1 MPGFVAEVTNY
12 DELLCSQP
20 RVIDMVP
27 VAASQ
32 TIKRGDLLVCAVTT
46 SVSDSS
52 ATAAIGSTFSKA
64 SAVAAPGNLYM
75 IAAEDVTTE
84 SSAAGEV
91 LAYGAGD
98 YNINAINNLTGDETT
113 NRLVLLLQGI
123 VLRHAQSGVVSL
135 PSED

>member
-46 SVSDSS
+46 TVSDSS

-64 SAVAAPGNLYM
+64 SAVAAPGSLYM
-75 IAAEDVTTE
+75 IAAEDVTTD
-84 SSAAGEV
+84 SSAGEV

-98 YNINAINNLTGDETT
+98 YNINRINNLTGDETT
-113 NRLVLLLQGI
+113 NRLVLLQQGI

>member
-12 DELLCSQP
+12 DEMLCSQP

-46 SVSDSS
+46 TVSDSS

-75 IAAEDVTTE
+75 IAAEDVTTD
-84 SSAAGEV
+84 SSAGEV

-98 YNINAINNLTGDETT
+98 YNINRINNLTGDKTT
-113 NRLVLLLQGI
+113 NRLVLLQQGI

>member
-27 VAASQ
+27 VATSQ

-46 SVSDSS
+46 TVSDSS

-75 IAAEDVTTE
+75 IAAEDVTTD
-84 SSAAGEV
+84 SSAGEV

-98 YNINAINNLTGDETT
+98 YNINRINNLTGDETT
-113 NRLVLLLQGI
+113 NRLVLLQHGI

>member
-46 SVSDSS
+46 TVSDSS

-75 IAAEDVTTE
+75 IAAEDVTTD
-84 SSAAGEV
+84 SSAGEV

-98 YNINAINNLTGDETT
+98 YNINRINNLTGDETT
-113 NRLVLLLQGI
+113 NRLVLLQQGV

>member
-46 SVSDSS
+46 TVSDSS

-75 IAAEDVTTE
+75 IAAEDVTTD
-84 SSAAGEV
+84 SSAGEV

-98 YNINAINNLTGDETT
+98 YNINRINNLTGDETT
-113 NRLVLLLQGI
+113 NRLVLLQQGI

>member
-32 TIKRGDLLVCAVTT
+32 TIKRGDLVVCAVTT
-46 SVSDSS
+46 SVSGSS

-113 NRLVLLLQGI
+113 NRLVLLQQGI

>member
-27 VAASQ
+27 VATSQ
-32 TIKRGDLLVCAVTT
+32 TIKRGDLLVCALNTT
-46 SVSDSS
+46 VSDSS

-75 IAAEDVTTE
+75 IAAEDVTTD
-84 SSAAGEV
+84 SSAGEV

-98 YNINAINNLTGDETT
+98 YNINRINNLTGDETT
-113 NRLVLLLQGI
+113 NRLVLLQQGI

>member
-27 VAASQ
+27 VATSQ

-46 SVSDSS
+46 SVSGSS

-64 SAVAAPGNLYM
+64 AAVAAPGNLYM
-75 IAAEDVTTE
+75 IAAEDVTTD
-84 SSAAGEV
+84 SSAGEV

-98 YNINAINNLTGDETT
+98 YNISRINNLTGDETT
-113 NRLVLLLQGI
+113 SSPHTRG
-123 VLRHAQSGVVSL
+123 
-135 PSED
+135 

>member
-12 DELLCSQP
+12 DELLFSQP

-27 VAASQ
+27 VATSQ

-46 SVSDSS
+46 TVSGSS

-75 IAAEDVTTE
+75 IAAEDVTTD
-84 SSAAGEV
+84 SSAGEV

-98 YNINAINNLTGDETT
+98 YNINRINNLTGDETT
-113 NRLVLLLQGI
+113 NRLVLLQQGI

>member
-27 VAASQ
+27 VATSQ

-46 SVSDSS
+46 TVAGSA

-75 IAAEDVTTE
+75 IAAEDVTTD
-84 SSAAGEV
+84 SSAGEV

-98 YNINAINNLTGDETT
+98 YNINRINNLTGDETT
-113 NRLVLLLQGI
+113 NRLVLLQQGI
-123 VLRHAQSGVVSL
+123 VLHHAQSGVVSL

>member
-32 TIKRGDLLVCAVTT
+32 TIKRGDLLVCAVTPT
-46 SVSDSS
+46 VSGSS

-75 IAAEDVTTE
+75 IAAEDVTTD
-84 SSAAGEV
+84 SSAGEV

-98 YNINAINNLTGDETT
+98 YNINRINNLTGDETT
-113 NRLVLLLQGI
+113 NRLVLLQQGI

>member
-27 VAASQ
+27 VATSQ

-46 SVSDSS
+46 TVAGSS
-52 ATAAIGSTFSKA
+52 ATAAVGSTFSKA

-75 IAAEDVTTE
+75 IAAEDVTTT
-84 SSAAGEV
+84 SSAGEV

-98 YNINAINNLTGDETT
+98 YNINRINNLTGDETT
-113 NRLVLLLQGI
+113 NRLVLLQQGI
-123 VLRHAQSGVVSL
+123 VLHHAQGGVVSL

>member
-27 VAASQ
+27 VVASQ

-46 SVSDSS
+46 TVSDSS

-75 IAAEDVTTE
+75 IAAEDVTTD
-84 SSAAGEV
+84 SSAGEV

-98 YNINAINNLTGDETT
+98 YNINRINNLTGDETT
-113 NRLVLLLQGI
+113 NRLVLLQQGI

>member
-1 MPGFVAEVTNY
+1 MTNY

-27 VAASQ
+27 VAVSQ
-32 TIKRGDLLVCAVTT
+32 TIKRGDLLVCDVTVAAGAGT
-46 SVSDSS
+46 S
-52 ATAAIGSTFSKA
+52 TIGASFSKA
-64 SAVAAPGNLYM
+64 AAVAAPGNLYM

-113 NRLVLLLQGI
+113 NRLVLLQQGI
-123 VLRHAQSGVVSL
+123 VLHHAQSGVVSL